1 MMKRWMCRTLCATAV
16 AVAAGTVRA
25 QIEQA
30 RTFEVASVRLASYEA
45 GTSVVTD
52 SRVDFRGFRLLNL
65 LWMAFRIEPLC
76 CADRLIAPNWLRDVT
91 VDIQATIPAGGTR
104 QQVPEMLQALLIQ
117 RFGLRTHVEARPTH
131 GYELVVGKEG
141 IRMKEVQAVNELEK
155 VFPPGLSVPSVRNS
169 VLETVD
175 GPVRIMRLPL
185 GQRTITER
193 TMYDRTSKQRGI
205 FQYDAALMTM
215 SESASILTL
224 HTGRPVV
231 DRTTLTG
238 VYNFSIELPT
248 PPFAVQGLAAA
259 GITTAVDG
267 TPINQPSGASAVK
280 AVEQLGLKL
289 NHDAFLST
297 RSSSTRLSG
306 FRPTTDHA
314 PH

>member
-30 RTFEVASVRLASYEA
+30 RTFEVASVRLAGYEA

-52 SRVDFRGFRLLNL
+52 SRVDLRGFRLLNL

-76 CADRLIAPNWLRDVT
+76 CADRLIAPNWLREVT
-91 VDIQATIPAGGTR
+91 VDIQATIPADGTR

-117 RFGLRTHVEARPTH
+117 RFGLRTHVEARPTD
-131 GYELVVGKEG
+131 GYELVIGKDG
-141 IRMKEVQAVNELEK
+141 IRMKEAQALNELEK
-155 VFPPGLSVPSVRNS
+155 VFPPGLSVPSARNS

-175 GPVRIMRLPL
+175 GPVRIMRLSR

-193 TMYDRTSKQRGI
+193 TMYDRVSKERGI
-205 FQYDAALMTM
+205 IQYDAARMTM
-215 SESASILTL
+215 SELASILTL
-224 HTGRPVV
+224 HTGRPVI
-231 DRTTLTG
+231 DSTKLTG

-267 TPINQPSGASAVK
+267 TPINQPSGTSAVK
-280 AVEQLGLKL
+280 SVEQLGLKL
-289 NHDAFLST
+289 EP
-297 RSSSTRLSG
+297 RRLAIDTIIVDG
-306 FRPTTDHA
+306 IERVPTEN
-314 PH
+314 